1 MNAAKFLRVL
11 SALCLLLIISGHEL
25 GLTAVSTFA
34 AILYFGFL
42 PGLVIRQRTATEL
55 RLTDV
60 LAAVLISL
68 PISTLFFALT
78 RELCLPAGAS
88 VWFMALPIFLSC
100 IFPIGDRRL
109 RWRLSRGDRWAIAAA
124 MVAAMLLYLAMR
136 APGILVSWHGFFHA
150 AVTEQV
156 LNEGVPPTNPGMAGE
171 ALNFYWAFHIFVAL
185 ITTASHANPLTVI
198 ALINAKMLA
207 LTLVIIYEVARRF
220 LPRVRDRLLCMAAV
234 LGAIN
239 AGAGFVLAAKYAKNG
254 RIPGDSYS
262 DGTWIDWLSQRAI
275 PGRWWDGRASSLIK
289 EYYDIS
295 GMAAGL
301 TLFFAYAWLWIS
313 GPRRLGAWFL
323 PLLIA
328 TLLTLTTWYPPLAL
342 PASLHAALAVFAS
355 CKSDGLRW
363 IGGRRAKTTSALLVL
378 VSVVIVLAY
387 FRAITDSSGWASAG
401 EPFISLRF
409 EARSIIGALTPFW
422 AIAPLVLIGGVI
434 ISRRIL
440 NPTYG
445 HMLLLT
451 LILFAFA
458 AFTDVQQ
465 KTQYKYV
472 YAMALPMGII
482 AVVGAAVLVRRISV
496 LRVYPRLT
504 ALLLGLVF
512 VHPAI
517 VFALGAATSRQQSD
531 RSITIEGRHI
541 VEHTDPPRMECLAW
555 IRDHSSSNAVLILP
569 LVPHDRSPSNP
580 GFRDVAIARRAAL
593 LVYDTYHSLRFRGY
607 AIRAKW
613 LSEIYE
619 RSEWRKAGD
628 DLAVYGPG
636 HITYALNRE
645 VELRTDV
652 IGWTTLFNHVPWVVR
667 RCDGCAH
674 DSK

>member
-11 SALCLLLIISGHEL
+11 SSLSLLLMISGDEL

-34 AILYFGFL
+34 AILFFGL
-42 PGLVIRQRTATEL
+42 IPGLVLRQRTATVL

-68 PISTLFFALT
+68 PISTLCFALT
-78 RELCLPAGAS
+78 RELGLPAGVS
-88 VWFMALPIFLSC
+88 VWIIALPIFLSG
-100 IFPIGDRRL
+100 IFPLGDRRIC
-109 RWRLSRGDRWAIAAA
+109 WRLRRGDRWALAAG
-124 MVAAMLLYLAMR
+124 MVAATLLYLAMR
-136 APGILVSWHGFFHA
+136 APGVLVSWHGFFHA
-150 AVTEQV
+150 AVTEQI

-171 ALNFYWAFHIFVAL
+171 SLNFYWAFHIFVAL

-207 LTLVIIYEVARRF
+207 LTLVVIYEVARRF

-295 GMAAGL
+295 GMASGL
-301 TLFFAYAWLWIS
+301 TLFFAYAWLWIA
-313 GPRRLGAWFL
+313 GPRRLGSWFL

-328 TLLTLTTWYPPLAL
+328 VLLTLTTWYPPLAL
-342 PASLHAALAVFAS
+342 PALLHAALAVIS
-355 CKSDGLRW
+355 NCKRDGLRW
-363 IGGRRAKTTSALLVL
+363 IVGRRAKTTCSFLVL
-378 VSVVIVLAY
+378 VSAVIVLAY

-401 EPFISLRF
+401 EPFISFRF
-409 EARSIIGALTPFW
+409 DARSIIGGLTPFW
-422 AIAPLVLIGGVI
+422 AITPLVLIGGVI
-434 ISRRIL
+434 FSRRIL

-445 HMLLLT
+445 HMLFLT

-458 AFTDVQQ
+458 AFTDLQQ

-482 AVVGAAVLVRRISV
+482 AVVGAAVLVRRIHV
-496 LRVYPRLT
+496 LGAYPRLM
-504 ALLLGLVF
+504 ALMLGLVF

-517 VFALGAATSRQQSD
+517 VFAIGAATSRQQSD
-531 RSITIEGRHI
+531 RAITIEGRHI
-541 VEHTDPPRMECLAW
+541 LEHTDPARMECLAW
-555 IRDHSSSNAVLILP
+555 IRENSPSDAVLMLP
-569 LVPHDRSPSNP
+569 IIVHDRSPSNP
-580 GFRDVAIARRAAL
+580 GFQDVAIAQRGTL
-593 LVYDTYHSLRFRGY
+593 LVYDTYHSLRFRDY

-613 LSEIYE
+613 ISEFYE
-619 RSEWRKAGD
+619 LSEWRKAAD
-628 DLAVYGPG
+628 DLALDGPG

-645 VELRTDV
+645 VEIRTDL
-652 IGWTTLFNHVPWVVR
+652 IGWTALFNNGPWVVR
-667 RCDGCAH
+667 RCDVCAH